1 MLYLQQFLGI
11 LQEIETVFNPTSC
24 NLCSLLSE
32 LFPALILRFT
42 WVRWKRRYDVSILG
56 KKGIVKNIY
65 FVDEKNGTSQQKAK
79 NQVSSLFFTLLRW
92 LTDFLKFC
100 FSL

>member
-24 NLCSLLSE
+24 DLCSLLSE

-42 WVRWKRRYDVSILG
+42 WVRWKRCYVSILG
-56 KKGIVKNIY
+56 KTGIVKNIY
-65 FVDEKNGTSQQKAK
+65 FVDEKNWTSQKKAK
-79 NQVSSLFFTLLRW
+79 NQVSSLFLLCYA
-92 LTDFLKFC
+92 D
-100 FSL
+100 